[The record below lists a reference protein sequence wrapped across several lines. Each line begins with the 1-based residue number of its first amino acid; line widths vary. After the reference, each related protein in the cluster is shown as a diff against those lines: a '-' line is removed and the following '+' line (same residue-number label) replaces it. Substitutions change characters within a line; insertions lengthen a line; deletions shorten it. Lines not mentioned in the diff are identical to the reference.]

1 MGISNTSRTGI
12 EPGNKFFKG
21 IAIAAILT
29 VAACAS
35 STKRKDAVTGESVSG
50 NAAANGAAVVHQPS
64 RVYGP
69 FPNASGPVPTSS
81 APAELVENP
90 DRVVLVLGRGLTH
103 GYAYVGVLRALRELR
118 VPIQAIYATEFGA
131 LASALYFTQPN
142 PNRIDWALLRF
153 NEKNLGASSG
163 RFSFRLSSPE
173 TDLDSRLREVFGER
187 RVETTAEQLHIEL
200 QDAKT
205 GEAIEAKSGELWR
218 AVRGALAGA
227 NGYDPADFEGRTVRA
242 SARKL
247 ADEYRVARQNE
258 KYPIVVVSVGSP
270 PSELFRKFLE
280 EQRAT
285 LLYVPLPGIDDLD
298 LKKRNQAVFAGKN
311 AVHKSASEILGL
323 VGRRPE

>member
-1 MGISNTSRTGI
+1 MGISNISRTGG
-12 EPGNKFFKG
+12 EPESKFLKG
-21 IAIAAILT
+21 IALAAILS

-35 STKRKDAVTGESVSG
+35 STKRKDVGAGE
-50 NAAANGAAVVHQPS
+50 NPAAAANTAATADQPGQ
-64 RVYGP
+64 VYGP
-69 FPNASGPVPTSS
+69 FPNASGPVPPSS
-81 APAELVENP
+81 GPADLVENP

-103 GYAYVGVLRALRELR
+103 GYAYVGVLRALRELKI
-118 VPIQAIYATEFGA
+118 PIHSIYATEFGA

-163 RFSFRLSSPE
+163 KFSFHLSSPE
-173 TDLDSRLREVFGER
+173 NDLDSRLREVFGER
-187 RVETTAEQLHIEL
+187 RIETTADRLHIEL

-205 GEAIEAKSGELWR
+205 GEALEAKTGDLWR

-227 NGYDPADFEGRTVRA
+227 NGYDPIDVEGRPVRA

-247 ADEYRVARQNE
+247 ADEYRIARQNE
-258 KYPIVVVSVGSP
+258 RYPVIVVSAGGP
-270 PSELFRKFLE
+270 PTVLFRKLLE
-280 EQRAT
+280 EQHAT

-311 AVHKSASEILGL
+311 AVHKAATEILGL
-323 VGRRPE
+323 VGRKPE